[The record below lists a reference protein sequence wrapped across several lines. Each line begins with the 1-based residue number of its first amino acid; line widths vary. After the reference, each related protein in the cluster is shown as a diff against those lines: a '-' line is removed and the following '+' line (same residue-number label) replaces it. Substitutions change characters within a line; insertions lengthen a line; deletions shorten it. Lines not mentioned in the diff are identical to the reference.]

1 MEDLYTN
8 WHANLLVVGATG
20 ITVALVVLVHFE
32 CLVWLSSRLGR
43 TGLHQRRKVLYS
55 IYTLLGVH
63 VTEIWM
69 FGCVIRLLQMIPG
82 AGHVVGL
89 EGGPNLMDSVYLSAV
104 TFTTVGFGDMVPVG
118 ALRFI
123 TGTEALTGLV
133 LVTWSASFTYI
144 EMEKFWRGR

>member
-1 MEDLYTN
+1 MESLYAN
-8 WHANLLVVGATG
+8 WHVNLLVAGATAL
-20 ITVALVVLVHFE
+20 TVALAVLVHYE
-32 CLVWLSSRLGR
+32 CLVWLSARLGGAR
-43 TGLHQRRKVLYS
+43 LRQRRKVLYS

-69 FGCVIRLLQMIPG
+69 FGCVIRLLLNIPG
-82 AGHVVGL
+82 SGHVIGM

-118 ALRFI
+118 ALRFM